1 MNRYKKFIKISI
13 DEPAFLIPQ
22 EYSGK
27 IAVVRFH
34 QRYVSDNF
42 KSERTPRYSYLR
54 KEQKKWHIIGESLF
68 DNFTKKQ

>member
-1 MNRYKKFIKISI
+1 VNRYKKFIKISI

-42 KSERTPRYSYLR
+42 KSESSKIFYLR

-68 DNFTKKQ
+68 